1 MVVLC
6 SNNKLFHNP
15 VKHGSKQKR
24 KTWKFAAEFL
34 WRKSRT
40 NDQVELGLWTR
51 DQLVELGPTFIKL
64 GQIVSSRVDLYPI
77 EFTQQLESLQDNV
90 NPIDEDTISRIKL
103 KNDIFSEF
111 ELTPFKSASIG
122 QVHKAKLLNGK
133 NVIVKIK
140 RPQIY
145 NIIKND
151 TDNIREIIQFME
163 TIGVNTGTNKGEI
176 FDETVQYLL
185 GETDYEQE
193 LKNASVFRKNMK
205 DVSWIK
211 VPKVYN
217 KYSTPDMI
225 VMEYVESEKITDI
238 TNKNVNKKKVCEAII
253 SSYVFQT
260 LEKGCFH
267 ADPHPGNLGFSKN
280 GKLVFYDFGLL
291 IDISDEL
298 KEGFKKLFVY
308 IINKDTKGI
317 VDIFIKLNI
326 ILPTTSDLSDIEL
339 FFKTTLNYLETLD
352 GSSLRDEILGD
363 ELLLSLAK
371 NKPFVIPTPFIYL
384 AKTFST
390 IEGTCVRLDPDF
402 NYYEYLEPV
411 IRDQVS
417 DVLDLG
423 DMVSTSMEMPSRIRN
438 ISTAILGLEESR
450 SVTKRILEKT
460 RKEIQYTQYSVLA
473 AVFAGNIYESGG
485 TPVAFIAM
493 TMLSF
498 WFAFISQKT
507 R

>member
-1 MVVLC
+1 M
-6 SNNKLFHNP
+6 
-15 VKHGSKQKR
+15 
-24 KTWKFAAEFL
+24 
-34 WRKSRT
+34 
-40 NDQVELGLWTR
+40 
-51 DQLVELGPTFIKL
+51 
-64 GQIVSSRVDLYPI
+64 
-77 EFTQQLESLQDNV
+77 
-90 NPIDEDTISRIKL
+90 
-103 KNDIFSEF
+103 
-111 ELTPFKSASIG
+111 
-122 QVHKAKLLNGK
+122 
-133 NVIVKIK
+133 
-140 RPQIY
+140 
-145 NIIKND
+145 
-151 TDNIREIIQFME
+151 
-163 TIGVNTGTNKGEI
+163 
-176 FDETVQYLL
+176 
-185 GETDYEQE
+185 
-193 LKNASVFRKNMK
+193 
-205 DVSWIK
+205 
-211 VPKVYN
+211 
-217 KYSTPDMI
+217 
-225 VMEYVESEKITDI
+225 
-238 TNKNVNKKKVCEAII
+238 
-253 SSYVFQT
+253 
-260 LEKGCFH
+260 
-267 ADPHPGNLGFSKN
+267 
-280 GKLVFYDFGLL
+280 
-291 IDISDEL
+291 
-298 KEGFKKLFVY
+298 
-308 IINKDTKGI
+308 
-317 VDIFIKLNI
+317 
-326 ILPTTSDLSDIEL
+326 SDIEL